1 MDMTTFIHEFGHF
14 YCSYLGGRD
23 AAYLN
28 ALDVDEICSQG
39 NEMLFLPYFNR
50 YYKLDTYNAVMK
62 YQMIN
67 ALNSLINGCLYDE
80 FQRYVYSH
88 DVGSVEELN
97 EIYRELS
104 RSYGIGDDYYYVDLG
119 YVWIDVHHNFEA
131 PMYYISYATSIVPA
145 LQILDLSMRNREE
158 AIRVYNA
165 VVNSDPELSFS
176 ETLAEVGLDSP
187 FEEQTIVNV
196 VNAIVRIT
204 GAGKRVSVN

>member
-1 MDMTTFIHEFGHF
+1 
-14 YCSYLGGRD
+14 
-23 AAYLN
+23 
-28 ALDVDEICSQG
+28 
-39 NEMLFLPYFNR
+39 
-50 YYKLDTYNAVMK
+50 MK